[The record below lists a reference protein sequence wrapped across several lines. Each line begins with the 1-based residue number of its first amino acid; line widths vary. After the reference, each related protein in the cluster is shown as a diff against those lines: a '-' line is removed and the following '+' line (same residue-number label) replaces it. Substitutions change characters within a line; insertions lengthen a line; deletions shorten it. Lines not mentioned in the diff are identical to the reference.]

1 MFLDVSRRFKTF
13 LDVVE
18 SQAGQSVDDD
28 EAEQQQEGGDDLSV
42 TVTAKFDFRFLI
54 KKIEFH
60 GNKNEHYS

>member
-1 MFLDVSRRFKTF
+1 MF

-54 KKIEFH
+54 KE
-60 GNKNEHYS
+60 KN